1 MKIFALNKRAN
12 YDYNILETFEAG
24 LVLKG
29 HEVKS
34 IKNGHI
40 SLQGAYVIIRN
51 NEAYLLN
58 AAVSPYQPKNTP
70 KDYDPTKTKKLLRHR
85 KEIKYLIG
93 KSKERG
99 LTLVPIKVYTKE
111 GKTSQGR
118 GKLKLEFGI
127 GRGKKKV
134 DKRELIKKQE
144 AKREIERKLK
154 SS

>member
-70 KDYDPTKTKKLLRHR
+70 KDYDPTKTKKLLLHR